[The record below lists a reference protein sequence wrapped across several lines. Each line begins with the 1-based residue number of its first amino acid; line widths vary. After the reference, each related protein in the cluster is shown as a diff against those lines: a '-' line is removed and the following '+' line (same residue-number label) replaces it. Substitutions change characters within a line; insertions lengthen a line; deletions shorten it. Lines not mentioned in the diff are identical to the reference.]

1 MNTVLALVLIV
12 SFVVLLVYLLR
23 GGNLMIG
30 FFFIS
35 LLWCIVAGMGP
46 TEIQQLFNDRIV
58 GSASTVFCIIFGSW
72 FGRVLVDTDIVS
84 TLIKKTVEL
93 GGDRPKITMILLAIV
108 STAIFSGVYGIGITM
123 AVGLITLPI
132 MFSLGIPKPIAV
144 TAFCMSHAAGMMVN
158 PNPFSQIQVYYPDM
172 VYQGTYFNFG
182 VTALAITLI
191 FTVAM
196 ILVRLR
202 KGKIQHAWA
211 VQASSVS
218 GVRNMFFLA
227 YLTPICPVVLVAF
240 LGWEII
246 PALILSIVIAVVLT
260 GEIRRPKKCVELL
273 LRTLR
278 DGMNDIAILIG
289 IMTMIWVY
297 ASAAQACAP
306 ILDPF
311 VTPILPDS
319 ALVIAIAVGV
329 LAPLGLFRGPLTL
342 SGIGSAVMAILAA
355 TAADKLY
362 PYTFTAMLT
371 WVPWITMT
379 FGTCPTQSTNAWV
392 LSYTKLE
399 VKEHL
404 KSTLPWTWAVAF
416 VLSIV
421 MYFFFG
427 NVPF

>member
-1 MNTVLALVLIV
+1 M
-12 SFVVLLVYLLR
+12 
-23 GGNLMIG
+23 
-30 FFFIS
+30 
-35 LLWCIVAGMGP
+35 
-46 TEIQQLFNDRIV
+46 TEKRLYCPPKLDP
-58 GSASTVFCIIFGSW
+58 
-72 FGRVLVDTDIVS
+72 DI
-84 TLIKKTVEL
+84 
-93 GGDRPKITMILLAIV
+93 
-108 STAIFSGVYGIGITM
+108 
-123 AVGLITLPI
+123 
-132 MFSLGIPKPIAV
+132 
-144 TAFCMSHAAGMMVN
+144 N
-158 PNPFSQIQVYYPDM
+158 
-172 VYQGTYFNFG
+172 FNFG

-260 GEIRRPKKCVELL
+260 GEIRRPKKCVELI